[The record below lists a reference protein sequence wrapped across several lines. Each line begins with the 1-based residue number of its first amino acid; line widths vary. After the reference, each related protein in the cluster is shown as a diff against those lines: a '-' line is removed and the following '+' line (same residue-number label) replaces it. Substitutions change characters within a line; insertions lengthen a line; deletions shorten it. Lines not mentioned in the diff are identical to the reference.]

1 MQGDDITF
9 ERALRRLQEI
19 VDLVKKKEISL
30 EKSLDFL
37 EEGVQ
42 LANFCTE
49 RIDHTRWQE
58 EKKDIDEKD
67 AEGKDNLP

>member
-1 MQGDDITF
+1 MRGDDITF
-9 ERALRRLQEI
+9 ERALKRLQEI

-30 EKSLDFL
+30 EKSLDLL
-37 EEGVQ
+37 EEGIQ

-58 EKKDIDEKD
+58 EKKGFDERG
-67 AEGKDNLP
+67 AEGEDNLS